1 MSNHTFLQVQKE
13 QQIYDLGSLPPLL
26 LTFAGDIQVCPLSL
40 PSLSDMNFFCF
51 PQGVTQ
57 LGFGNEKPAGL
68 KLFENKWNKSHYSC
82 REHTML
88 GVEVRKQLVNML
100 GFMLGQPIDHRWNQ
114 HGLGGDTLKGDC
126 RSVFLS
132 MKV

>member
-1 MSNHTFLQVQKE
+1 MVINLEKWRENKCTARVEYWMEVQKE

-26 LTFAGDIQVCPLSL
+26 LTFAGDI
-40 PSLSDMNFFCF
+40 
-51 PQGVTQ
+51 
-57 LGFGNEKPAGL
+57 
-68 KLFENKWNKSHYSC
+68 
-82 REHTML
+82 
-88 GVEVRKQLVNML
+88 
-100 GFMLGQPIDHRWNQ
+100 QPIDHRWNQ

>member
-1 MSNHTFLQVQKE
+1 
-13 QQIYDLGSLPPLL
+13 
-26 LTFAGDIQVCPLSL
+26 
-40 PSLSDMNFFCF
+40 
-51 PQGVTQ
+51 
-57 LGFGNEKPAGL
+57 
-68 KLFENKWNKSHYSC
+68 
-82 REHTML
+82 ML
-88 GVEVRKQLVNML
+88 GVEVREQLMIML